1 MENLEE
7 RVVVGF
13 VCCFRLAPGRTRNDL
28 FTHPRSRSAPS
39 GRGRSLGYLIKPE
52 TARAIAATAVNSRTR
67 VAFFESIE
75 YVFLGSKKTEED
87 RKAREKFMEDRKQI
101 K

>member
-1 MENLEE
+1 M
-7 RVVVGF
+7 
-13 VCCFRLAPGRTRNDL
+13 
-28 FTHPRSRSAPS
+28 RSARKS
-39 GRGRSLGYLIKPE
+39 HSLFSRCLRTGYLIKPE
-52 TARAIAATAVNSRTR
+52 TARAIAATAVNSRSR

-75 YVFLGSKKTEED
+75 YVFLGNKKTEED